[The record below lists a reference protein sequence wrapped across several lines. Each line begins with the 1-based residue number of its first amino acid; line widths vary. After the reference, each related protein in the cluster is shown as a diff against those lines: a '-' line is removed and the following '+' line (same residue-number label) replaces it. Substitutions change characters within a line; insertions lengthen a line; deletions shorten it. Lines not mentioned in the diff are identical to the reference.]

1 MASLSLLAKYSCLFS
16 KHSTVKTRQMFHE
29 AGLLQWGDELRLW
42 RSPFQT
48 PHMVHVVLVTQR
60 KEGLLQVPLHLLP
73 DALLHVV
80 WTVALIPLKNCA
92 DRTQIQ
98 RQDVQFRESGE
109 FGLHRDVLR

>member
-1 MASLSLLAKYSCLFS
+1 MELNSD
-16 KHSTVKTRQMFHE
+16 HSGTV
-29 AGLLQWGDELRLW
+29 
-42 RSPFQT
+42 
-48 PHMVHVVLVTQR
+48 VVLVTQR

-98 RQDVQFRESGE
+98 RQHVQ
-109 FGLHRDVLR
+109 LKV